1 MESCLYTTEEAP
13 DVFLDY
19 SVIDHLW
26 RLDNGCYVGKHGE
39 ALATLRQ
46 KATGG
51 ELALWMSE
59 ISEVEMVQGQ
69 HNPKLTSD
77 KQSYVREK
85 DRGKLLIAASMGV
98 RWLTYPCS
106 KLNDGYSITDLSFRT
121 ASPSWKE
128 ANDLERILEQIPG
141 VSRGDARQI
150 ASWLFGSHAEDID
163 HRPLIPTF
171 LSEDKDLID
180 ALVDVQTTATYPAL
194 KLAKVRSVESFLGEL
209 SAS

>member
-1 MESCLYTTEEAP
+1 MESCLYTKEEATN
-13 DVFLDY
+13 VFLDY
-19 SVIDHLW
+19 SVVDHIW
-26 RLDNGCYVGKHGE
+26 RLDNRCYVGKHGA

-46 KATGG
+46 KATDG

-69 HNPKLTSD
+69 QNPKLNAD
-77 KQSYVREK
+77 KLSHVREK

-106 KLNDGYSITDLSFRT
+106 KLDDGYSLTNLSFRT
-121 ASPSWKE
+121 ASPSWNE
-128 ANDLERILEQIPG
+128 ASDLERTLEHIRG

-150 ASWLFGSHAEDID
+150 ASWLFGTHAEFIGC
-163 HRPLIPTF
+163 RPLIPVF
-171 LSEDKDLID
+171 LSEDEDLVE
-180 ALVDVQTTATYPAL
+180 ALANVQVTATFSAL
-194 KLAKVRSVESFLGEL
+194 KLAKILSVESFLGEL